1 MIELESIGPVEDRV
15 IVEIWQRLW
24 DGKAQYGPLELNDGR
39 VWVDEALEEGLDQVI
54 YLTIDRLEREERAK

>member
-15 IVEIWQRLW
+15 VVDVWRRLR
-24 DGKAQYGPLELNDGR
+24 DGKDQYGPLQLNDGR

-54 YLTIDRLEREERAK
+54 YLTIDRLQREERAK